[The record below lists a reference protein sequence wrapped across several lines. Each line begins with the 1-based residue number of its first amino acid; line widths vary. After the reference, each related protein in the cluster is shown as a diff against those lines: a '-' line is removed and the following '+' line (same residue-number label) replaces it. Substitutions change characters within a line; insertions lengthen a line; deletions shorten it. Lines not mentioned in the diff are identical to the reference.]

1 VPSEGLTLEID
12 HEKTSVM
19 GHMTLFEGSGIHH
32 SNSGLQ
38 ITHMYMNCYFMLLFD
53 LTPDRGA
60 SEGHMSLPEKG
71 SIWMELL
78 FSKPLP
84 ESITCLLYV
93 EYDSIVLINL
103 ALKIT
108 VDF

>member
-1 VPSEGLTLEID
+1 MNGNVRID
-12 HEKTSVM
+12 
-19 GHMTLFEGSGIHH
+19 
-32 SNSGLQ
+32 
-38 ITHMYMNCYFMLLFD
+38 
-53 LTPDRGA
+53 
-60 SEGHMSLPEKG
+60 
-71 SIWMELL
+71 LL